1 MKTAM
6 SFDIN
11 MMQKYHGTIWNWYY
25 SFREVLWDFVKYS
38 GKQKLFLAKNLVR
51 KMNFLNLTIAF
62 NKTSFRI
69 TLKYLQ

>member
-11 MMQKYHGTIWNWYY
+11 MMQKYHVLLISWSTPRY
-25 SFREVLWDFVKYS
+25 SPGNS
-38 GKQKLFLAKNLVR
+38 GKQKLFLAENLVR